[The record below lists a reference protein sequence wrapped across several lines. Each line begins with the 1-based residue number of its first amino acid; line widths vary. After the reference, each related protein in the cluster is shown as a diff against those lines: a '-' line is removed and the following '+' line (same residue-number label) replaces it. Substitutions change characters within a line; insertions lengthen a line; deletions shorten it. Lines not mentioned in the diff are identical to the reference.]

1 MNQLNEA
8 REKLKTYEKL
18 RDKLRGL
25 DDLATGIEILIDILT
40 NIPDQKNIAKNM
52 AITYRSDSLFWVKGV
67 FENRSGDEPELKKL
81 DYSIRLMNEFVEV
94 NKLID
99 TDSEFDHVKQ
109 LIEKRHTELDLE
121 LILTDEV
128 LDNVILKLSEDEQE
142 KFILLLEKLG
152 SSGIRFK
159 VEKART
165 RTL

>member
-18 RDKLRGL
+18 RDNLRGL
-25 DDLATGIEILIDILT
+25 DDLATGIEILIDILK

-52 AITYRSDSLFWVKGV
+52 AITYRRDSLFWVKGV
-67 FENRSGDEPELKKL
+67 LENRSGNEPELKKL

-109 LIEKRHTELDLE
+109 IIEKRLAELHLE
-121 LILTDEV
+121 LTIEV
-128 LDNVILKLSEDEQE
+128 LVNGILKLSEDEQE
-142 KFILLLEKLG
+142 VCILLLEKLG

-159 VEKART
+159 VEKARAQN
-165 RTL
+165 L